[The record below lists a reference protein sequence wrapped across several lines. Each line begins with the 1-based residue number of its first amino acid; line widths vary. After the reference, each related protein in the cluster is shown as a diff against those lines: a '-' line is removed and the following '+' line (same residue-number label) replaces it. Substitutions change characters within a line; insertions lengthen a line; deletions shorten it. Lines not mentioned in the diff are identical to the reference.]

1 VENISNL
8 STANSLDSGLASM
21 DFWLAKTK
29 TPVIEYEQEHL
40 LTLAVGPR
48 VHDSDYTIVKHKA
61 SCNITG
67 FI

>member
-1 VENISNL
+1 
-8 STANSLDSGLASM
+8 M
-21 DFWLAKTK
+21 DFWLAKTQ

-48 VHDSDYTIVKHKA
+48 VRDSDYTIVKHKA